1 LLPGRFRG
9 VFASFDDTTVSGE
22 QDLSQ
27 PRLEKRPIF
36 WFYGSAAMA
45 YGIKN
50 NAFSYLLLIYANQVL
65 GIPGYLA
72 SLALAREGGV
82 I

>member
-1 LLPGRFRG
+1 
-9 VFASFDDTTVSGE
+9 
-22 QDLSQ
+22 
-27 PRLEKRPIF
+27 
-36 WFYGSAAMA
+36 MA

-72 SLALAREGGV
+72 SLALAQRGGV

>member
-1 LLPGRFRG
+1 
-9 VFASFDDTTVSGE
+9 V
-22 QDLSQ
+22 
-27 PRLEKRPIF
+27 EKRPIF

-72 SLALAREGGV
+72 SLALARGGNLNEV
-82 I
+82 SRVLQL

>member
-1 LLPGRFRG
+1 
-9 VFASFDDTTVSGE
+9 
-22 QDLSQ
+22 
-27 PRLEKRPIF
+27 
-36 WFYGSAAMA
+36 MA

-72 SLALAREGGV
+72 SLALAIAMLIADAV
-82 I
+82 IALVGMWITRKVTERIV